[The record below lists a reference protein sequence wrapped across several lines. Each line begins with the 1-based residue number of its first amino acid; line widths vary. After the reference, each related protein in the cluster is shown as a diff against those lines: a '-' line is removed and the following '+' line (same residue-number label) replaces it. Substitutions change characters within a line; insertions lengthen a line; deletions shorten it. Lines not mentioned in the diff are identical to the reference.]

1 MVAHWA
7 GTPAL
12 APLASALPGCA
23 LAAGFTWGPQSKLED
38 LAEALTLNVVRGHD
52 GQRRKQKV
60 IERNNQKQHFRPD
73 LRIDPHAA
81 IDPILQRL
89 KTALKM
95 AEGKEELTRKEMTEL
110 K

>member
-1 MVAHWA
+1 ML
-7 GTPAL
+7 T
-12 APLASALPGCA
+12 LASALPGWV
-23 LAAGFTWGPQSKLED
+23 LAAGFTWGPQSRLED
-38 LAEALTLNVVRGHD
+38 LAEALTLHLVRGHD
-52 GQRRKQKV
+52 GQKRKKKV
-60 IERNNQKQHFRPD
+60 IERNNKKQHFRSD

-89 KTALKM
+89 KTAFKM